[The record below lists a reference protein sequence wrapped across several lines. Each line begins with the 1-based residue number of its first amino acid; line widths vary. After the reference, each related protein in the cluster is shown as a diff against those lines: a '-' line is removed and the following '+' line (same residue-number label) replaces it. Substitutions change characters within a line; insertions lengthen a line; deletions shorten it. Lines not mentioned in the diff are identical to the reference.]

1 MEKKWKIP
9 FFLVR
14 EYKIFILFSILS
26 MHLKIYKGGIG
37 MVLRGYRLQGTD
49 LTGITQEIK
58 KIRLFLFYR
67 RTIHIWSLISEVELF
82 CLIKADP
89 T

>member
-1 MEKKWKIP
+1 MKRGNL
-9 FFLVR
+9 F
-14 EYKIFILFSILS
+14 FSIREVN
-26 MHLKIYKGGIG
+26 GG
-37 MVLRGYRLQGTD
+37 LQN
-49 LTGITQEIK
+49 
-58 KIRLFLFYR
+58 RLFLFYR

>member
-1 MEKKWKIP
+1 MENP
-9 FFLVR
+9 VFLVR

-58 KIRLFLFYR
+58 R
-67 RTIHIWSLISEVELF
+67 
-82 CLIKADP
+82 
-89 T
+89 